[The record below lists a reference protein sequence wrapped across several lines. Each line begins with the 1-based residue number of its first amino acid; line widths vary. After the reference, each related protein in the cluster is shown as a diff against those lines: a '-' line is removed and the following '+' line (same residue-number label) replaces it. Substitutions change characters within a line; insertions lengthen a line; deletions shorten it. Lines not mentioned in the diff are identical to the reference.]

1 MMEVRLGDFVGVWHF
16 DGGLRLD
23 GPCVP
28 DQDLQGG
35 EGGRGVGDGQGE
47 ISFSVASFFSIKS
60 FCNMTC
66 RF

>member
-28 DQDLQGG
+28 DQDLQVGG
-35 EGGRGVGDGQGE
+35 GGPGVGDGQGGNKCFQLFR
-47 ISFSVASFFSIKS
+47 SFVLNHFAK
-60 FCNMTC
+60 
-66 RF
+66 